1 MSVLVAST
9 HQKQQRPFPEYPNNP
24 SLFAAKKGRSFWSFS
39 LVLPRRDAI
48 IADLQ
53 HSFLQ

>member
-39 LVLPRRDAI
+39 LVLPRWDAI